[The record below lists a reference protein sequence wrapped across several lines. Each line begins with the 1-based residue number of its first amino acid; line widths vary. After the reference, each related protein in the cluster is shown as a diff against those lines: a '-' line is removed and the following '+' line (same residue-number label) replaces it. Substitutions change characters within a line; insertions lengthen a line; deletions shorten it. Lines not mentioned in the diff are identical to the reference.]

1 MERSQKFTDDV
12 PGGLTAVVMA
22 KAAVPGRVKTRL
34 TRGDGAL
41 SADQAAGVHA
51 AMLDTVL
58 RRIGAWADRRVLAM
72 DHPAPGN
79 IPAAARDG
87 QKVWRVTEQ
96 GDGDLGERL
105 ERVWRDIP
113 GGVVFFGVDSPDVPA
128 SSWSALEESLRT
140 HDAAVGP
147 VGDGGYW
154 TLAAR
159 SRRVELVRG
168 IDWGGAGVYDQTRRA
183 AEAAGVTLA
192 ELPPW
197 HDVDDPA
204 DLAALRRRLIDA
216 EEPALIDLARR
227 LDTILD

>member
-1 MERSQKFTDDV
+1 MERSHKFTDGL
-12 PGGLTAVVMA
+12 PGGLTAVVVA

-41 SADQAAGVHA
+41 SADQAAAVHA

-58 RRIGAWADRRVLAM
+58 RRVGAWADRRVLAM
-72 DHPAPGN
+72 DDPAPGN
-79 IPAAARDG
+79 IPAAARQG
-87 QKVWRVTEQ
+87 ERVWEITEQ

-105 ERVWRDIP
+105 ERVWRNIP
-113 GGVVFFGVDSPDVPA
+113 GGVVLLGVDSPDVPA
-128 SSWSALEESLRT
+128 SAWSALEESLRT

-154 TLAAR
+154 TLATR
-159 SRRVELVRG
+159 CRRVELVRG

-183 AEAAGVTLA
+183 AAAAGVTLA
-192 ELPPW
+192 ELPAW

-204 DLAALRRRLIDA
+204 DLTALRQRLIDA
-216 EEPALIDLARR
+216 EEPALIGLARR
-227 LDTILD
+227 LDAILD